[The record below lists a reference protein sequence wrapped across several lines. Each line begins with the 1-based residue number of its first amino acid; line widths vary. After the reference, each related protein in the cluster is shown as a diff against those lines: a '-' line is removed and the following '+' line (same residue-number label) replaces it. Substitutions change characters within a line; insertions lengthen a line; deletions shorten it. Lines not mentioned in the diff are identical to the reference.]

1 LLSRSQQNVTEIIE
15 KHYYSKTNRPLSKID
30 FGELLMIAAK
40 EKGEVG
46 QSELEKLLLKIQ
58 EKMHKRIDIGY

>member
-1 LLSRSQQNVTEIIE
+1 
-15 KHYYSKTNRPLSKID
+15 
-30 FGELLMIAAK
+30 MIAAK

-58 EKMHKRIDIGY
+58 EKMHKRLDIGY